1 MAQEFSM
8 RYPIIDGQGNF
19 GSIDGDNAA
28 AMRYTECR
36 LDKYANEILADVGSE
51 TVNFQPNY
59 DGKEKEPVVLPSK
72 IPNLLVNG
80 SSGIAV
86 GMATNIPPHNL
97 SEVIDAC
104 LLILKKPI
112 PLLKGV
118 NFYQAGFST
127 KGLISGNSGIIDAY
141 NTGRGRVIMKG

>member
-1 MAQEFSM
+1 M
-8 RYPIIDGQGNF
+8 
-19 GSIDGDNAA
+19 
-28 AMRYTECR
+28 R
-36 LDKYANEILADVGSE
+36 LDKYANEILADLGSE

-104 LLILKKPI
+104 LLILKKPDSSI
-112 PLLKGV
+112 EEVMKLLPGPD
-118 NFYQAGFST
+118 FPT
-127 KGLISGNSGIIDAY
+127 KGLISEILELLMLTTLEEAE
-141 NTGRGRVIMKG
+141 